1 MAIISTIL
9 ESAFNSQ
16 TPQTNNADFRAGM
29 IRDEFGESEEDRGL
43 KNDLAIVS
51 LTFSSISLILT
62 LSTLYWFVKM
72 RKTFRHELIVLLIQS
87 DLIKSV
93 WFFIPSIAHLIR
105 GPIRSDSA
113 FCQVA
118 GFGLALGIEASDIA
132 VLLIAIHLLMTIL
145 RLRTGLYRYRYWAY
159 GAYYFFPVLFASLA
173 FVDGTGYQEA
183 GHYCYLR
190 TDKSWARLALSW
202 VPRYVICC
210 SILAIYFFVYFYVR
224 NRLEDYGRR
233 SSGNMNHPRSRDMN
247 DVPPT
252 PRLISHGLL
261 ASLPN
266 SRRGSA
272 AEQHV
277 VVKERNRSVS
287 SISTIQFELRVDE
300 AREPPA
306 SRGGQRS
313 RHRPA
318 SLNWNW
324 PGLVHPRSSGENGRL
339 MVEDPDDPL
348 SQPLPSPPLPVHS
361 PERPPRASR
370 SDNSSASPR
379 SYWQRPVP
387 SECSTVHG
395 NHAAHDL
402 PPSSTTTVNQSTY
415 HLDLTL
421 THILT
426 MLRKGPPRTSD
437 NPPTTRPSSIT
448 VSPGSI
454 GGDSGVTRNRE
465 RARRQL
471 YALFAYPLVYIIVWV
486 FPFLSHVV
494 GYDDKVSPDE
504 PQWLL
509 FVSMVSL
516 GIQGAVDC
524 TLFTMREQPWKYSQ
538 GNFWNALRAR
548 MRFSGSWRDAGFA
561 GRTREEM
568 YHDSQL
574 ARRRREQEIADERA
588 RRAAHEFTQ
597 EGDDVEAGAASTRR
611 AGPRKTG
618 AVEWWDTADF
628 DGMIDNERDEQ
639 SDDVNDDFWAELYRL
654 NGD

>member
-9 ESAFNSQ
+9 ESAFGSPTAQ
-16 TPQTNNADFRAGM
+16 THHGDFRAG
-29 IRDEFGESEEDRGL
+29 IRDEFGESEQDRGL

-51 LTFSSISLILT
+51 LTFASISLVLT

-93 WFFIPSIAHLIR
+93 WFVIPSIAHLLR

-113 FCQVA
+113 FCQIA

-145 RLRTGLYRYRYWAY
+145 RLRTGLYRYRHWAY

-233 SSGNMNHPRSRDMN
+233 SSGNMNHPRSRDTH

-252 PRLISHGLL
+252 PQLISHGLL

-272 AEQHV
+272 AEQNV
-277 VVKERNRSVS
+277 TVKDRNRSVS
-287 SISTIQFELRVDE
+287 SISTVQFELHVDE
-300 AREPPA
+300 AGEPPA
-306 SRGGQRS
+306 SRSGRS
-313 RHRPA
+313 SKHRPA
-318 SLNWNW
+318 NMNWSW
-324 PGLVHPRSSGENGRL
+324 PGFVQARSSGENGRL

-361 PERPPRASR
+361 PERPLRASR
-370 SDNSSASPR
+370 SDKSSASPR
-379 SYWQRPVP
+379 SYWHRPVP
-387 SECSTVHG
+387 SDCSTVHG
-395 NHAAHDL
+395 NHATHDL

-415 HLDLTL
+415 HIDLTL

-471 YALFAYPLVYIIVWV
+471 RALFAYPLVYMIVWI

-494 GYDDKVSPDE
+494 GYDDKVSSGDP
-504 PQWLL
+504 PWLL

-524 TLFTMREQPWKYSQ
+524 TLFTMREQPWKYAQ
-538 GNFWNALRAR
+538 GNFCTALRAR
-548 MRFSGSWRDAGFA
+548 MRFSGSWRDVGFA

-597 EGDDVEAGAASTRR
+597 EGADVEAAAGGAR
-611 AGPRKTG
+611 AAVTKKTG
-618 AVEWWDTADF
+618 AVEWWDTADLL
-628 DGMIDNERDEQ
+628 DGMIDDDEELRD
-639 SDDVNDDFWAELYRL
+639 DAVDDFWAQLYRL
-654 NGD
+654 NGG

>member
-1 MAIISTIL
+1 MSKQPTFVTRID
-9 ESAFNSQ
+9 Q
-16 TPQTNNADFRAGM
+16 GTN
-29 IRDEFGESEEDRGL
+29 
-43 KNDLAIVS
+43 
-51 LTFSSISLILT
+51 
-62 LSTLYWFVKM
+62 
-72 RKTFRHELIVLLIQS
+72 RHANRLIVLLIQS

-93 WFFIPSIAHLIR
+93 WFVIPSIAHLLR
-105 GPIRSDSA
+105 GKIRSDSA
-113 FCQVA
+113 FCQIA

-145 RLRTGLYRYRYWAY
+145 RLRTGLYRYRHWAY

-233 SSGNMNHPRSRDMN
+233 SSGNMNHPRSRDTQ

-272 AEQHV
+272 TDQNV
-277 VVKERNRSVS
+277 VVKDRNRSVS
-287 SISTIQFELRVDE
+287 SISTVQFELHVDE
-300 AREPPA
+300 AGEPPRS
-306 SRGGQRS
+306 SRSGRS
-313 RHRPA
+313 SKHRPA
-318 SLNWNW
+318 KMNWSW
-324 PGLVHPRSSGENGRL
+324 PGFVPPRSSGENGRL

-361 PERPPRASR
+361 PERPPRVSR

-379 SYWQRPVP
+379 AYWHRPVP

-395 NHAAHDL
+395 NHATHDL
-402 PPSSTTTVNQSTY
+402 PPSSSNTVVNHNQSTY

-426 MLRKGPPRTSD
+426 MLRKGPPRTSH
-437 NPPTTRPSSIT
+437 NPLSTRPSSST
-448 VSPGSI
+448 ASPGSL
-454 GGDSGVTRNRE
+454 GGDSGITRNRE

-471 YALFAYPLVYIIVWV
+471 CALFAYPLVYIFVWI

-494 GYDDKVSPDE
+494 GYDDKVSPED
-504 PQWLL
+504 PRWLL

-524 TLFTMREQPWKYSQ
+524 TLFTTREQPWKYAQ
-538 GNFWNALRAR
+538 GNFWTALRAR
-548 MRFSGSWRDAGFA
+548 MRFSGTWRDVGFA

-597 EGDDVEAGAASTRR
+597 EGADVEAGAGGGARGAAT
-611 AGPRKTG
+611 RKTG
-618 AVEWWDTADF
+618 AVEWWDTADLL
-628 DGMIDNERDEQ
+628 DGMMDEDEELRD
-639 SDDVNDDFWAELYRL
+639 DAVDDFWAQLYRL
-654 NGD
+654 NGG